1 MKTEPEPDLLWC
13 RLGIVCIILVGMISL
28 TLTENASACGTGRSY
43 QGYSI
48 TRPVESEEKAGK
60 HPDDEAGAKNKKAGG
75 QTANGTTSEQ
85 QKIERKNKGI
95 LKLLDRKSLPKTGC

>member
-13 RLGIVCIILVGMISL
+13 RSGIVWIMLAGMISL
-28 TLTENASACGTGRSY
+28 TLPENASACGTGRSY
-43 QGYSI
+43 QGNSI
-48 TRPVESEEKAGK
+48 TRPVESDETAGK

-95 LKLLDRKSLPKTGC
+95 LKLLDRKSLPKTRC